1 MSTPARRVP
10 AAHSRPASPP
20 ADSLAAQ
27 EHNARVLRLLE
38 DLLGRVVR
46 RRAPEL
52 SGLIEDG
59 WQARD
64 GHLPGG
70 ERGLQLAGIWF
81 QLIAIAQEHA
91 AAVRRRSREME
102 HGRTSVPGTFAAV
115 LHEAER
121 AGVVAERAREII
133 AGMRVEPTLTAHPT
147 ETRRVTVME
156 IHRRIYLLL
165 LDLDNPRWTE
175 AERETFVEK
184 LHAELDLLWHTGE
197 LRLEKPD
204 VEQEVEWGLHF
215 FRETLYQ
222 RLPEVDEKLTRA
234 FEYAY
239 GVSVDA
245 EPRPVLRFGSWIG
258 GDRDGHPG
266 VTADVTRHTLFRLR
280 AEALGRYDRQLEA
293 LAAQLS
299 VNRHLVD
306 MPEDQAEA
314 LKQALGELPD
324 AARARNPNEPFRQLA
339 TLMRTRL
346 GGTLAAARAGETPPA
361 DGSAYRAPR
370 ELERDLLVVGK
381 ALAAADCELLASRHV
396 WPLLREVRIFGFR
409 TASLD
414 LRENASETTATLAA
428 VWSLRT
434 GRPAAECP
442 ARDGAE
448 WLAWLREELATP
460 GATVTPD
467 ELPAE
472 VRAPLELLRTLRGL
486 RGAIDHDAVSRYV
499 LSMTAHAADVLGVYL
514 LAKYAA
520 LFTDPDGMESATLQV
535 VPLFESIDD
544 LERAPAVMTDL
555 LGTPVVRRTVRE
567 CGGAQEVMIG
577 YSDSNKDGGFL
588 AANHALSHA
597 QAKLTE
603 VGRKAGVPI
612 RFFHGRG
619 GSVGRGGVHAAR
631 AIAAQP
637 AGSVGGR
644 LRVTEQGEVA
654 TAKYA
659 NRGTA
664 GYHLELLAASVL
676 EHTLKSEQ
684 ETALAPNPE
693 FDEALSALAGL
704 SHTAWRQLVETP
716 GLPDY
721 FAQASPVEELAL
733 MNIGSRPARRKAQR
747 DLASLRAIPWVF
759 AWSQNR
765 HMLPGWYGV
774 GSAIE
779 AFLEVRGDDGREL
792 LARMFEGSRLFR
804 LVADEAEKTLA
815 TVDLALAREYAGLV
829 EDEALRDAVFVKVKE
844 EYDRTRRALLALG
857 GGEKPGERF
866 PRFMRRLDRRLPVL
880 AAVGRKQVALLGEF
894 RAAASDAERKK
905 LALPL
910 RLSINC
916 VAGGLGWT
924 G

>member
-1 MSTPARRVP
+1 MSGGQRSA
-10 AAHSRPASPP
+10 AAHARPTTPP

-27 EHNARVLRLLE
+27 EHNSRVLALLE
-38 DLLGRVVR
+38 ELLGRVVK
-46 RRAPEL
+46 RRAPDL
-52 SGLIEDG
+52 GGVLEDG
-59 WQARD
+59 WKTRD
-64 GHLPGG
+64 GKLPGG

-81 QLIAIAQEHA
+81 QLLAIAQEHA

-115 LHEAER
+115 LHQAER
-121 AGVVAERAREII
+121 AGVPAARALQII
-133 AGMRVEPTLTAHPT
+133 EAMRVEPTLTAHPT

-175 AERETFVEK
+175 AEREQFVER
-184 LHAELDLLWHTGE
+184 LQAELDLLWLTGE

-204 VEQEVEWGLHF
+204 VAQEVEWGLHF

-222 RLPEVDEKLTRA
+222 RLPEVDERLGRA
-234 FEYAY
+234 FEFAY
-239 GVSVDA
+239 GEQPGKD
-245 EPRPVLRFGSWIG
+245 PRPVLRFASWIG

-266 VTADVTRHTLFRLR
+266 VTADITRHTLFRLR
-280 AEALGRYDRQLEA
+280 AEALSRYDGGLQT
-293 LAAQLS
+293 LASQLS
-299 VNRHLVD
+299 VNRHL
-306 MPEDQAEA
+306 
-314 LKQALGELPD
+314 LELPD
-324 AARARNPNEPFRQLA
+324 EHAEAIKAALRGAPADVRERNPNEPFRQLA
-339 TLMRTRL
+339 SWMRTRL
-346 GGTLAAARAGETPPA
+346 VGTLEAARAGAATPA
-361 DGSAYRAPR
+361 GEHVYHGPR
-370 ELERDLLVVGK
+370 ELEQDLLLMGN
-381 ALAAADCELLASRHV
+381 ALAAADCELLASRRV
-396 WPLLREVRIFGFR
+396 WPLLRELRIFGFR

-414 LRENASETTATLAA
+414 LRENASATNATLAA
-428 VWSLRT
+428 VWCLRT
-434 GRPAAECP
+434 GQPVADCP
-442 ARDGAE
+442 PQDGKAWLE
-448 WLAWLREELATP
+448 WLRAELASA
-460 GATVTPD
+460 GATVAPAD
-467 ELPAE
+467 LPADA
-472 VRAPLELLRTLRGL
+472 RAPLELLHMLRGL
-486 RGAIDHDAVSRYV
+486 RGAIDRDAVSRYV

-514 LAKYAA
+514 LVKYAD
-520 LFTDPDGMESATLQV
+520 LFTDPDGVESAGLQV

-544 LERAPAVMTDL
+544 LERAPAVMAEL
-555 LGTPVVRRTVRE
+555 LATPVVRRSVRE
-567 CGGAQEVMIG
+567 CGGAQEVMLG

-588 AANHALSHA
+588 AANQALSFA

-612 RFFHGRG
+612 QFFHGRG

-654 TAKYA
+654 SAKYA

-684 ETALAPNPE
+684 EKALAPNPE
-693 FDEALSALAGL
+693 FEEALSALSGL
-704 SHTAWRQLVETP
+704 SYTAWRQFVETD

-721 FAQASPVEELAL
+721 FAAASPVEELAL
-733 MNIGSRPARRKAQR
+733 MNIGSRPARRAGR
-747 DLASLRAIPWVF
+747 RELGSLRAIPWVF

-779 AFLEVRGDDGREL
+779 AFLEVRGDAGREL
-792 LARMFEGSRLFR
+792 LARMFEHSRLFR

-815 TVDLALAREYAGLV
+815 TVDLNLAREYAGLV
-829 EDEALRDAVFVKVKE
+829 EDERLRNTVFARVKD

-857 GGEKPGERF
+857 GGDEPGERF
-866 PRFMRRLDRRLPVL
+866 PRFTRRLGRRLPVL
-880 AAVGRKQVALLGEF
+880 EAVGHQQVALLREF
-894 RAAASDAERKK
+894 RAATTDTERRR